1 MQKSFRPGHYL
12 AWALGPLGFAALT
25 LGWLPFEL
33 THAER
38 VVMAT
43 SWWMA
48 AWWITERAPAAITA
62 LLPILIFPLSG
73 AVSVSDTTRHYGHP
87 YIFLFLGGF
96 LLATAMEK
104 WQLHR
109 RIAYFIIRG
118 IGFRPDQLVLGF
130 MVATAFLSMWISNTA
145 TAVMLLPVAIA
156 MLRSPQLS
164 TIEGLPKALML
175 GLAYSASIGG
185 MSTLIG
191 TPPNLVLAGLLSK
204 RPESSITF
212 VQWMIFAIPLCSL
225 MLVGCWW
232 YLTHWAFPLK
242 SSTKGRSNPLAEST
256 QLEQLPPM
264 SGNERRVL
272 LVFGSM
278 VVAWVFRGFLFES
291 WLPAMDD
298 TLIALLGGIM
308 LFILPSVESEGH
320 LLQWEDTKN
329 LPWGILLLFGGGMA
343 LAHGFEV
350 SGLSRTVGDTLAGG
364 VGIHPLL
371 FSVIVVGG
379 MSLFTEFTSNLAAT
393 TMILPVLLPV
403 GEGLGEN
410 PVYILTAAT
419 LAASCAFMMPVSTPP
434 NAVVFGSGYLKVV
447 DMIKAGL
454 ALNIIAAVLISLA
467 TSYWLPLV
475 LGWAP

>member
-1 MQKSFRPGHYL
+1 
-12 AWALGPLGFAALT
+12 
-25 LGWLPFEL
+25 
-33 THAER
+33 
-38 VVMAT
+38 
-43 SWWMA
+43 
-48 AWWITERAPAAITA
+48 
-62 LLPILIFPLSG
+62 
-73 AVSVSDTTRHYGHP
+73 
-87 YIFLFLGGF
+87 
-96 LLATAMEK
+96 
-104 WQLHR
+104 
-109 RIAYFIIRG
+109 
-118 IGFRPDQLVLGF
+118 
-130 MVATAFLSMWISNTA
+130 
-145 TAVMLLPVAIA
+145 
-156 MLRSPQLS
+156 
-164 TIEGLPKALML
+164 
-175 GLAYSASIGG
+175 
-185 MSTLIG
+185 
-191 TPPNLVLAGLLSK
+191 
-204 RPESSITF
+204 
-212 VQWMIFAIPLCSL
+212 
-225 MLVGCWW
+225 
-232 YLTHWAFPLK
+232 
-242 SSTKGRSNPLAEST
+242 
-256 QLEQLPPM
+256 
-264 SGNERRVL
+264 
-272 LVFGSM
+272 
-278 VVAWVFRGFLFES
+278 
-291 WLPAMDD
+291 MDD